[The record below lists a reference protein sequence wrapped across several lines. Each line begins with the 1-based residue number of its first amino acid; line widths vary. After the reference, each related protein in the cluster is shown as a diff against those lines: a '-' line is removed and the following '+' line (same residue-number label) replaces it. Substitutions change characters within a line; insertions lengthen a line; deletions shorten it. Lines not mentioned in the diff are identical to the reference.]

1 MDTQTNRERGR
12 KGFLVLVRWMVMP
25 NVSIGAQQQERFGDF
40 WNGVLRKELTDSLS
54 CF

>member
-12 KGFLVLVRWMVMP
+12 KGFLVLVGWMVMP
-25 NVSIGAQQQERFGDF
+25 KVGTGAQQQEIFGDF
-40 WNGVLRKELTDSLS
+40 WNEVPRKELTNSLS